1 MPFGFFSMYRNP
13 KTRPRY
19 FFHVKTTPVI
29 VKLDVVS
36 GVDSGQ
42 YCNENAV
49 LSLQLVSS

>member
-1 MPFGFFSMYRNP
+1 MHFGFFSMYRNP

-19 FFHVKTTPVI
+19 FYDVKTTPVI

-42 YCNENAV
+42 RSVVIKMLYCQC
-49 LSLQLVSS
+49 S